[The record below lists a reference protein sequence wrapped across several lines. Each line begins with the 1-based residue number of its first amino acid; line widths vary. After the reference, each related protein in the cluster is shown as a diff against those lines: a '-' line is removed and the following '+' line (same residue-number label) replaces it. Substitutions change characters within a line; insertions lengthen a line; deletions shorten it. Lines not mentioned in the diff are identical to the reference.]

1 MSTTPSLGA
10 VIVDYNAGPILAAAA
25 ASLLADGVDELVVVE
40 NGTPGSASAG
50 LGEAADRCEVLA
62 TGQNLGFG
70 AGVNRGVAR
79 LVSEP
84 ELLVVANPDVEVHR
98 GALRELAAALD
109 DHPGWGI
116 VGPTIL
122 TEDGAVYPSVRRFPN
137 PLDAAGHALLG
148 LVSEDNPFTR
158 RYRSAAS
165 RPDGGVDWVSGSFF
179 VVRRSAF
186 ERLGGFDESY
196 FMFAEDMDL
205 CFRAHELGIGV
216 GVAPTAVVT
225 HVEGVSRRAHPYR
238 MLLAHHR
245 SALRFARRSTK
256 GPARLALPLAAV
268 VLGLRLVAS
277 LGRTFVQRLTGRS
290 PEVVSPG

>member
-1 MSTTPSLGA
+1 VSGDRSLSA
-10 VIVDYNAGPILAAAA
+10 VIVDYNAGPILGAAA
-25 ASLLADGVDELVVVE
+25 ASLLTEGIDELVVVE
-40 NGTPGSASAG
+40 NGTPGSAAAG
-50 LGEAADRCEVLA
+50 LGAVAGRCEVLA

-79 LVSEP
+79 LVDEP
-84 ELLVVANPDVEVHR
+84 ELLIVANPDVEVHR
-98 GALRELAAALD
+98 GAISELAAALD
-109 DHPGWGI
+109 EHPGWGI

-122 TEDGAVYPSVRRFPN
+122 TEDGSVYPSVRRFPN
-137 PLDAAGHALLG
+137 PVDAAGHALLG
-148 LVSEDNPFTR
+148 LISEDNPFTR

-245 SALRFARRSTK
+245 SALRFARRSTR
-256 GPARLALPLAAV
+256 GPARLILPLAAV
-268 VLGLRLVAS
+268 VLGIRLVVSLARVAGS
-277 LGRTFVQRLTGRS
+277 RLLGRAADGA
-290 PEVVSPG
+290 PIP